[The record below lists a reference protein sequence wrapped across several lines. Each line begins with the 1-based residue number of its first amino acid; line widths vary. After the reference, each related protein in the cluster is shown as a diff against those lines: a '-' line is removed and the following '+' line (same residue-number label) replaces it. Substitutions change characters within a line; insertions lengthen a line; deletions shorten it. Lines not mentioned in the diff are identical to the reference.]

1 MSLINLCL
9 KENLQQQGSPQLR
22 LLVTVTMSNYVSMYD
37 DAMVN
42 GKQILYILMETLL
55 WKYPYLCLII
65 LLTKLRVEIMKNL
78 IILRQQP
85 FSYLGGGPGIFWKK
99 YCNALADRFFFF
111 RFCIVAEKIFML
123 SPARKKIIAL
133 LNLSSIKPTTDETVK
148 QQIINISPV

>member
-78 IILRQQP
+78 IIL
-85 FSYLGGGPGIFWKK
+85 
-99 YCNALADRFFFF
+99 
-111 RFCIVAEKIFML
+111 
-123 SPARKKIIAL
+123 
-133 LNLSSIKPTTDETVK
+133 
-148 QQIINISPV
+148 

>member
-55 WKYPYLCLII
+55 
-65 LLTKLRVEIMKNL
+65 
-78 IILRQQP
+78 
-85 FSYLGGGPGIFWKK
+85 
-99 YCNALADRFFFF
+99 
-111 RFCIVAEKIFML
+111 
-123 SPARKKIIAL
+123 
-133 LNLSSIKPTTDETVK
+133 
-148 QQIINISPV
+148 